1 MSAPKMAV
9 KSSKVAAAVGTAQ
22 SDGDDRIALQ
32 RTRFERLRSA
42 IYDIANANKALLSNI
57 PLFPEQNL
65 ADDGEVDVDIAINAF
80 SSIVQKNTS
89 VLIRIINDEDMEES
103 AAPPAADTL
112 NQWIKVTP
120 ETMPEHGQP
129 VLAWSEK
136 LGRSEPAFYDH
147 ELEFWC
153 RLFDN
158 GSTVLEGKVPCYR
171 FDSQPLMCEK
181 GGAQ

>member
-1 MSAPKMAV
+1 MS
-9 KSSKVAAAVGTAQ
+9 SSKKALKSNKAAPTTDTSQ
-22 SDGDDRIALQ
+22 SGNDARLVLQ
-32 RTRFERLRSA
+32 CTRLERLRSA
-42 IYDIANANKALLSNI
+42 IYDIGNANKALLSNI
-57 PLFPEQNL
+57 PLFPEQCL

-80 SSIVQKNTS
+80 SSIVRKNIS
-89 VLIRIINDEDMEES
+89 VLIRIIDDEDMEEC

-171 FDSQPLMCEK
+171 FDFPPAILK
-181 GGAQ
+181 GGA